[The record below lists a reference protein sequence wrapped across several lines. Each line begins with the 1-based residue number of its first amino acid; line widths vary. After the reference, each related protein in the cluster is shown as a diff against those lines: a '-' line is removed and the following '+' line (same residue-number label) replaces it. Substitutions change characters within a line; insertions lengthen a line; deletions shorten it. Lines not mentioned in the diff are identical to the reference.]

1 MSQQKKWIL
10 FRSIKMD
17 NKQELEIQQEAV
29 KKVYY
34 YLGKH
39 FYDKELLELL
49 RNYLI
54 EEFNVE
60 VE

>member
-1 MSQQKKWIL
+1 MN
-10 FRSIKMD
+10 
-17 NKQELEIQQEAV
+17 NKNELEIQQEAV
-29 KKVYY
+29 KRVYY